1 MFQNILKSP
10 GVKSVVSCV
19 SNSFRTLSSK
29 TSIPSKINLQTSFA
43 QITGKCSLSLYKEPF
58 FITPSCWRVFWYS
71 CFKVCFMFH
80 LSPLSYTISSFFV
93 SVFCAIRVLYTLRV
107 HSSRFALCAEPWDP
121 RLAAN
126 VNNFSIK
133 LARMEGSFVWHSHE
147 TEDEVFLV
155 TNGTMRMQFR
165 DGDVDV
171 YPGELIAVPAG
182 LEHCPM
188 SVTDYCDVV
197 LFEPSSTLNTGDFED
212 AEYIHPTSKEGKT
225 LRKDDLTK
233 I

>member
-1 MFQNILKSP
+1 
-10 GVKSVVSCV
+10 
-19 SNSFRTLSSK
+19 
-29 TSIPSKINLQTSFA
+29 
-43 QITGKCSLSLYKEPF
+43 
-58 FITPSCWRVFWYS
+58 
-71 CFKVCFMFH
+71 
-80 LSPLSYTISSFFV
+80 
-93 SVFCAIRVLYTLRV
+93 
-107 HSSRFALCAEPWDP
+107 
-121 RLAAN
+121 
-126 VNNFSIK
+126 
-133 LARMEGSFVWHSHE
+133 MEGIFVWHSHE

-212 AEYIHPTSKEGKT
+212 AEYIHPNSKEGKT